1 MDIRTCTLIAGG
13 LYHCTPEWTPRGS
26 HYTDCHRLYFPR
38 RGDAQFSYRDRTW
51 KLHPGC
57 VYLLPGYT
65 WIDYGCKRRMSID
78 WLHFRPESL
87 QMDAELS
94 RRATGT
100 RWPAARW
107 SRWRGAYT
115 RMHELFAQRPAPA
128 SLGCEI
134 QAMLLWMFA
143 ELLRKPSG
151 VAHPAA
157 ERLPT
162 FEQLK
167 PALDFMDRRFAE
179 NPSLDE
185 VAASVHLSPIYF
197 HRCFTAAFHTTPHT
211 YLARKRMQRAWEL
224 LRYEGL
230 SVSETAQR
238 LNFSNPF
245 YFSRA
250 FRRFYGVKAVDV
262 KRRILAPQ
270 P

>member
-1 MDIRTCTLIAGG
+1 MDIRTCTLLAGG
-13 LYHCTPEWTPRGS
+13 LYHCTPAWTANGS
-26 HYTDCHRLYFPR
+26 HYLDCHRLYFPR
-38 RGDAQFSYRDRTW
+38 SGAAQFSYRERTW
-51 KLHPGC
+51 KLQAGF
-57 VYLLPGYT
+57 VYLLPGYA
-65 WIDYGCKRRMSID
+65 WIDHGCKRRMTVD

-107 SRWRGAYT
+107 SRWRGTYM
-115 RMHELFAQRPAPA
+115 RLDELFAARPAA
-128 SLGCEI
+128 LSCEV

-143 ELLRKPSG
+143 ALLREPG
-151 VAHPAA
+151 GRGRAAVDHLPAFA
-157 ERLPT
+157 
-162 FEQLK
+162 QLK
-167 PALDFMDRRFAE
+167 PALDFMNRSFAE
-179 NPSLDE
+179 NPSLDD
-185 VAASVHLSPIYF
+185 VAASVYLSPVYF

-230 SVSETAQR
+230 SVGETAQR